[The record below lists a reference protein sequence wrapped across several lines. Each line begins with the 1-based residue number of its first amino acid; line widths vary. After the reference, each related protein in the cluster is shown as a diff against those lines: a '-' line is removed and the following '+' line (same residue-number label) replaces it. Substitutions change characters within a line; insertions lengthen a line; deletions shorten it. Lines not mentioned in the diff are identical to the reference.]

1 MRIDEICNRNIV
13 TIASSDSILT
23 AARVM
28 RDEHV
33 GCVVVIEGDGV
44 RTVPIG
50 LLTDRDI
57 VVAVVAL
64 NLDAE
69 EISVGDVMS
78 AEVHSVKAG
87 DGIGEALKLMRAE
100 GVRRLP
106 VVDDHGTLTGIV
118 SSDDVLQVLGEQLGG
133 VAEIVGREQRRE
145 RDRRRVRV

>member
-33 GCVVVIEGDGV
+33 GCVVVVESDGA
-44 RTVPIG
+44 RAVPVG

-69 EISVGDVMS
+69 EICVGDVMS
-78 AEVHSVKAG
+78 ADVHSIKS
-87 DGIGEALKLMRAE
+87 DETLGEALRVMRAE

-106 VVDDHGTLTGIV
+106 VIDAHGALTGIV
-118 SSDDVLQVLGEQLGG
+118 SSDDVLQVLGDQLGG